1 MIASLK
7 ILLADIVDYAG
18 LFPPAKLPMDESVQ
32 EYAAYLTD
40 AHRFMLGRFVV
51 PAVRLDEFDVAATAY
66 LPAFESNAPWL
77 LSALMGPD
85 LATDARLIDEFNA
98 RHLNSTGQRRAFI
111 DSVELRAASL
121 AEVEDALHKIPAGVH
136 AFIEVPIDEDP
147 TKLIEAIGHGGAKAK
162 VRTGGIT
169 ADAFPPPSDVA
180 RFIEVCRDLRV
191 GFKATAGLH
200 HPVRA
205 EYRLTYEPNPPFGV
219 MYGYLNVF
227 GAALIAWS
235 GAPGSLILDALTE
248 TDINAFSFDETGMTY
263 RGLTVPNAIITEMRS
278 SFAASFGSCSF
289 REPVDDLTALGL

>member
-7 ILLADIVDYAG
+7 SLLADIVDYAG

-32 EYAAYLTD
+32 QYAAYLTD
-40 AHRFMLGRFVV
+40 PHRFMLGRFVV
-51 PAVRLDEFDVAATAY
+51 PAVRLDEFDGAAAAY
-66 LPAFESNAPWL
+66 LPTYESNTPWL

-85 LATDARLIDEFNA
+85 LVTDARLIEEFNV
-98 RHLNSTGQRRAFI
+98 RHRNSAGQRRVFI
-111 DSVELRAASL
+111 DSVELRAATL
-121 AEVEDALHKIPAGVH
+121 AEIENALRKIPAGVH

-147 TKLIEAIGHGGAKAK
+147 TKLIEAIGQGGAKAK

-169 ADAFPPPSDVA
+169 TDAFPPPSDVA
-180 RFIEVCRDLRV
+180 RFIEACRDLRV

-205 EYRLTYEPNPPFGV
+205 EYRLTYEPDPPFGM

-248 TDINAFSFDETGMTY
+248 TDIKAFSFDEQGMTY